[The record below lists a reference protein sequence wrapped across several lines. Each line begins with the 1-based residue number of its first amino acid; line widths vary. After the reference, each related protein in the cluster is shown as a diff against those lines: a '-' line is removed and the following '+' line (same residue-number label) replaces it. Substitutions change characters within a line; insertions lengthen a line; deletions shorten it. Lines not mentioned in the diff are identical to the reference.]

1 MKRKNTLL
9 FLMLFFSISVALKAQ
24 EIKVTGKVTDE
35 SGVTLPGVS
44 ISIKGTSL
52 GAQTDALGA
61 FAINV
66 PNGADAVLKVS
77 YIGFVSQEIMIAG
90 KSTFNI
96 ILKEDKT
103 SLQEVVVVGYGTQK
117 VTQISG
123 AISVIKGEDIEK
135 LNPVRAEDAIQG
147 RASGVTVISPGSPG
161 AKPTFLIR
169 GIPSYSGNDPIVVV
183 DGSIQTLD
191 DLNSINASDIESI
204 NILKDA
210 ATTAI
215 YGIKG
220 GNGVIVVTT
229 KSGKTNQKPQYSFGS
244 NYGVQQVMS
253 TIGVLNA
260 TEYGAIINEGSVA
273 AGGNIIFPNLS
284 TLGVGTNWQ
293 DQIFKNAA
301 MQSHNVNARGGS
313 EFVNYFVSAGYL
325 GQDGIVGGGDKSFFN
340 RTNGTVNLDLKLSSK
355 LKFIANTSFVNI
367 KGSGVPEN
375 SINSVIS
382 NALNFDPTVPILNN
396 VPNTYGKYGVSNNIL
411 SEIYNPLTQLADTYN
426 ESNTNKL
433 YGKLEA
439 QYNILKNLKVT
450 ARYGYTN
457 TDVTGKG
464 FTPLSYY
471 GDAHINST
479 LDAAGNAKTG
489 AHNNVSESKTTY
501 YNFTFENF
509 INYNF
514 KVAEDHNFDVVGG
527 YSLAKVT
534 GNSINGSRQDVP
546 FNSWEYADIS
556 SATGVAPTSGLNV
569 GSFQYENRNM
579 SYFGRVNY
587 DYKEKY
593 LGSFSARRDGSTTFG
608 ANNRFAFF
616 YAGSLGW
623 VVSQEDFFE
632 SDFFNY
638 LKIRGS
644 YGITGNDN
652 AQRQI
657 QRISTDIYSYGLGQN
672 AGYTFGNEQ
681 TVAGATIG
689 SFKNEDLAWEKQK
702 QMNIGFDLVF
712 YKNKFSLTADYF
724 QKNVSGLLFI
734 PTLSLYLGSAASPFA
749 NIGTTKNSGF
759 DITLGYKEDF
769 TKDLK
774 FNTNITF
781 TTSKNEVTETNGGRI
796 DGGYYGIPSQ
806 NVTRFEKGFTPGYF
820 YGFQAIGLFQN
831 TAEITA
837 SPTQANAK
845 PGDIKFADINEDG
858 IISDLDR
865 TKIGDPFPTF
875 TMGYSFGLTY
885 KSFDFNT
892 FIYASV
898 GNDIYRAYER
908 NLNTT
913 NKYRGVLARWTG
925 EGSTNDPNN
934 PRYTFSDGNRNT
946 RVSSRYVEDGS
957 FAKIKDIQFGYTL
970 PSSVLKSKVISR
982 LRLFAQ
988 VKNAYTFTKYSGFD
1002 PEISGGILDSGIDR
1016 GAYPQARTFSM
1027 GLDIKF

>member
-1 MKRKNTLL
+1 
-9 FLMLFFSISVALKAQ
+9 MLFFFFSVALKAQ

-44 ISIKGTSL
+44 VGVKGTNIGS
-52 GAQTDALGA
+52 QTNAMGQFAL
-61 FAINV
+61 NV
-66 PNGADAVLKVS
+66 PNGASSILTIS
-77 YIGFVSQEIMIAG
+77 YIGFVTQEIKIAG
-90 KSTFNI
+90 KSTFSI
-96 ILKEDKT
+96 VLKEDKT
-103 SLQEVVVVGYGTQK
+103 NLQEVVVVGYGTQK
-117 VTQISG
+117 VTQVSG
-123 AISVIKGEDIEK
+123 AISTVKGADIEK

-244 NYGVQQVMS
+244 NYGVQQVIS

-273 AGGNIIFPNLS
+273 SGGNIIFPNLS

-293 DQIFKNAA
+293 NEIFENAA
-301 MQSHNVNARGGS
+301 MQSYNVNAKGGS
-313 EFVNYFVSAGYL
+313 EYVNYFVSAGYL

-367 KGSGVPEN
+367 KGSGVLEN

-382 NALNFDPTVPILNN
+382 NALNFDPTVPIFNPNPN
-396 VPNTYGKYGVSNNIL
+396 VYGRYGTSNNIL
-411 SEIYNPLTQLADTYN
+411 SEIFNPLTQLDDSHN

-457 TDVTGKG
+457 TDVTGKS
-464 FTPLSYY
+464 FTPLSFY
-471 GDAHINST
+471 GDSHINST
-479 LDAAGNAKTG
+479 LLSDGSTKTG
-489 AHNNVSESKTTY
+489 AHNNVYEYKNTY

-509 INYNF
+509 ANYNF
-514 KVAEDHNFDVVGG
+514 KVAEDHSFDVVGG

-534 GNSINGSRQDVP
+534 GNGINGNRQDVP
-546 FNSWEYADIS
+546 FNSWEYADIT
-556 SATGVAPTSGLNV
+556 SATGLATTSGLGLGN
-569 GSFQYENRNM
+569 FQYENRNM

-593 LGSFSARRDGSTTFG
+593 LVSFSGRRDGSTTFG
-608 ANNRFAFF
+608 KNNKFANFF
-616 YAGSLGW
+616 AGSLGW

-632 SDFFNY
+632 SEFFNY

-652 AQRQI
+652 ARRQI
-657 QRISTDIYSYGLGQN
+657 QRISTEIYSYGLGQN
-672 AGYTFGNEQ
+672 AGYTFGNEA
-681 TVAGATIG
+681 TSSGATIG
-689 SFKNEDLAWEKQK
+689 SFKNENLAWEKQK
-702 QMNIGFDLVF
+702 QLNVGFDLVF
-712 YKNKFSLTADYF
+712 YKNKFNLTADYF

-734 PTLSLYLGSAASPFA
+734 PTLSLYLGSAESPYA
-749 NIGTTKNSGF
+749 NIGTTKNYGV
-759 DITLGYKEDF
+759 DISLGYKDDF

-781 TTSKNEVTETNGGRI
+781 TTSKNEVTETNDGKVI
-796 DGGYYGIPSQ
+796 GGYYGIPSQ

-820 YGFQAIGLFQN
+820 YGFQAVGLFQN
-831 TAEITA
+831 VAEIATK
-837 SPTQANAK
+837 PTQANAK
-845 PGDIKFADINEDG
+845 PGDIIFADVNEDG

-908 NLNTT
+908 NSAMT

-934 PRYTFSDGNRNT
+934 PRYTFDDGNNNT

-957 FAKIKDIQFGYTL
+957 FAKIKDIQLGYTL
-970 PSSVLKSKVISR
+970 PASVLKSKVISR
-982 LRLFAQ
+982 LRLYAQ

-1002 PEISGGILDSGIDR
+1002 PEISGGIMDSGIDR